1 VATLDLVQGE
11 MKFRANNDWAV
22 NLGDNDANRSLEY
35 GGANIAVAES
45 GNYTIELNLGSAV
58 YTYKLTKN

>member
-1 VATLDLVQGE
+1 

-45 GNYTIELNLGSAV
+45 GNYTIELNLGNAV